1 MTITTY
7 LNLNVAEVEP
17 PSAPESHRLR
27 RRLVRRAR
35 DERRARERG
44 GGARQVVRA
53 MIVGLNDWRT
63 MQLGNAGIVK
73 RSGLEGVR
81 RN

>member
-1 MTITTY
+1 
-7 LNLNVAEVEP
+7 
-17 PSAPESHRLR
+17 
-27 RRLVRRAR
+27 
-35 DERRARERG
+35 
-44 GGARQVVRA
+44 